1 MSNCARS
8 YAASHRLPRRPTIY
22 YAYSSTS
29 NAIHFADFVS
39 GSRRR
44 AIDGDSHLQDLDR
57 TIAAIR
63 RSDRGSI
70 ESL

>member
-1 MSNCARS
+1 MSNCARTCV
-8 YAASHRLPRRPTIY
+8 AGHRLPSYPTIY
-22 YAYSSTS
+22 YADSTTP

-63 RSDRGSI
+63 RSDRGSV